1 MVVAAALTRLQEE
14 VKCLDELKDPIT
26 IECGHNLCR
35 SCIQQ
40 SWADP
45 QDSFPCPV
53 CCHQDSFLCPV
64 CCHQC
69 KERHYRSNTQ
79 LGRTIEIA
87 KLLHLSMRKRQ
98 SQDQMSLCEKHNE
111 VLTPFCEEDLEL
123 LCSLCAGPPDYQG
136 HYMRPIKEAAS
147 YHRGML
153 ENYIKP
159 LKRQV
164 ADVQKLISI
173 QGNKRIELRETLE
186 PSVRLFKI
194 FLHFKRKLPL
204 FLLSTSM

>member
-45 QDSFPCPV
+45 QDSFPC
-53 CCHQDSFLCPV
+53 HV

-69 KERHYRSNTQ
+69 KERHCRSNTQ

-87 KLLHLSMRKRQ
+87 KDLSGLL
-98 SQDQMSLCEKHNE
+98 
-111 VLTPFCEEDLEL
+111 
-123 LCSLCAGPPDYQG
+123 
-136 HYMRPIKEAAS
+136 AS
-147 YHRGML
+147 A
-153 ENYIKP
+153 KP
-159 LKRQV
+159 LCPPRQGDHQSSRD
-164 ADVQKLISI
+164 AGSFC
-173 QGNKRIELRETLE
+173 N
-186 PSVRLFKI
+186 
-194 FLHFKRKLPL
+194 
-204 FLLSTSM
+204 